1 MVLAI
6 HKRNAIKGNKMTKRF
21 HVSRRTFLKIS
32 GGAVVLLGGG
42 YLFRDR
48 FLNDGNPSSTATDLV
63 RGQPLPIPNLMTGTE
78 IDGKQVY
85 DLTMKQGSTTYVP
98 GRQTA
103 TFAYNGNILGP
114 TLLMHKGDE
123 VVINVTN
130 QLGEPTTTH
139 WHGIHLPA
147 IMDGGPHQI
156 IDNGNTW
163 QAQYTIMNE
172 EATFWYHPHLE
183 GKTAEHVYAG
193 LAGLLI
199 VKDPQS
205 ELALPDQY
213 GVDDI
218 PLIVQDKI
226 IDADGSFNYPGTN
239 FGVKGDQLLVNGA
252 ITPVFDAPAQFVRF
266 RLLNGSNARFYNFGF
281 SDDRQ
286 FHQIGTDGGLLERP
300 VALTRL
306 RLSNGERAEILVD
319 FSGQENSQVRLVS
332 FSSELDDINPI
343 WNSNALDDSTFDIM
357 TIDVVSASA
366 NPTTVLPTS
375 LGSIN
380 RLQEGQATRT
390 RSFVLEMGFSGPMTI
405 NGVSMDMNRIDQT
418 VKVNDTEI
426 WEVINDSDMPHPF
439 HVHDVQFLVLTR
451 DGSPPPE
458 NEAGWKD
465 TVLVMP
471 RETVRIITHFS
482 DYTDPDKPYMFHCH
496 ILEHEDAGMMG
507 QFVVVE

>member
-1 MVLAI
+1 
-6 HKRNAIKGNKMTKRF
+6 MTKR
-21 HVSRRTFLKIS
+21 SKITRRRFLQIAG

-42 YLFRDR
+42 YLLRDQ
-48 FLNDGNPSSTATDLV
+48 FLNDGNPSSTATDLII
-63 RGQPLPIPNLMTGTE
+63 GQRLPIPPLSAGTE
-78 IDGKQVY
+78 IDGRQVY
-85 DLTMKQGSTTYVP
+85 DLTMQQASMVYVP
-98 GRQTA
+98 GQQTA

-114 TLLMHKGDE
+114 TLLLNKGDE

-147 IMDGGPHQI
+147 MMDGGPHQI
-156 IDNGNTW
+156 IDSGSTW
-163 QAQYTIMNE
+163 QAQFTIMNE

-205 ELALPDQY
+205 ELALPAQY
-213 GVDDI
+213 GTDDI
-218 PLIVQDKI
+218 PLIIQDKI

-239 FGVKGDQLLVNGA
+239 FGVKGDQFLVNGA
-252 ITPVFDAPAQFVRF
+252 VTPVFDAPAQFVRF

-286 FHQIGTDGGLLERP
+286 FHQIGTDGGLLETP
-300 VALTRL
+300 VPLTRL

-319 FSGQENSQVRLVS
+319 FSGQENSQVRLMS
-332 FSSELDDINPI
+332 YSSELDGINPI
-343 WNSNALDDSTFDIM
+343 WNSNALDNSDFDLM
-357 TIDVVSASA
+357 TIDVVSPTA
-366 NPTTVLPTS
+366 NPTTALPAS
-375 LGSIN
+375 LATID

-390 RSFVLEMGFSGPMTI
+390 RPFVLEMGFSGPMTI

-426 WEVINDSDMPHPF
+426 WEVTNSSDLPHPF

-451 DGSPPPE
+451 DGSPPAD

-471 RETVRIITHFS
+471 RETVRIVTHFS
-482 DYTDPDKPYMFHCH
+482 DFTDPENPYMFHCH